1 MSGTPVDQVEEKTI
15 SLKIVVG
22 MAAERTLNLSVSTT
36 HTLSFLRSTI
46 AENIPIP
53 AVEQD
58 LVFGNKKLPRFGD
71 DTLGSLGLE
80 ESLTLMRA
88 APPHEGVWKGIMWR
102 RDKHAEELKLY
113 GFRMDSNKW
122 KKNNKKHD
130 DPQWSS
136 SWCYCFDFE
145 MECCIVDTPKS
156 RGKRWTVR
164 AAAVYNQFS
173 GEMYVYS
180 MPSKANPWKA
190 MYIKFEDGIADC
202 RVEGYPKDTFFEL
215 IREQGFEEMEAIT
228 RANSAATA
236 TTPTSL
242 GTASTQRYQLP
253 QPIAVREVEFT
264 DITSAVQR
272 GSARM
277 FPVGTRVEV
286 QTRGKSFQDGL
297 VIEHAP
303 DGGTRDGGKVRGGS
317 MKVWYDQGTRVKW
330 VAPSSKMET
339 LIPKRPAECPSLR
352 PWGAFGTL
360 RVLNGS
366 QIPVGVHPDEALI
379 SVYDK
384 IETTAYV
391 EVHLGYIQWWNKID
405 SARAGKPPDGYTEL
419 RFARVG
425 WLLDMNA
432 FIVWPVL
439 DPDNLNVFILPTIEG
454 SEGLNWIWKLA
465 LKASRAFFF
474 NF

>member
-1 MSGTPVDQVEEKTI
+1 MSGKPVDQVEEKTI
-15 SLKIVVG
+15 SLEIVVLH
-22 MAAERTLNLSVSTT
+22 ALRTLNLSVSTT

-58 LVFGNKKLPRFGD
+58 LVFGNEKLPRFGD

-80 ESLTLMRA
+80 EPSSLTLIRA
-88 APPHEGVWKGIMWR
+88 APPHEGVWKGVMR
-102 RDKHAEELKLY
+102 RKEKYALRSTLY

-145 MECCIVDTPKS
+145 MECFIVDTPK
-156 RGKRWTVR
+156 WWIVR

-180 MPSKANPWKA
+180 MPSKAIRWKA
-190 MYIKFEDGIADC
+190 MYIRFEDGVADC
-202 RVEGYPKDTFFEL
+202 RVEGYPEDTFFEL

-242 GTASTQRYQLP
+242 GTASTQSYQLP

-264 DITSAVQR
+264 DITCAVQR

-277 FPVGTRVEV
+277 FPVGTRE
-286 QTRGKSFQDGL
+286 
-297 VIEHAP
+297 
-303 DGGTRDGGKVRGGS
+303 
-317 MKVWYDQGTRVKW
+317 
-330 VAPSSKMET
+330 
-339 LIPKRPAECPSLR
+339 
-352 PWGAFGTL
+352 
-360 RVLNGS
+360 
-366 QIPVGVHPDEALI
+366 
-379 SVYDK
+379 
-384 IETTAYV
+384 
-391 EVHLGYIQWWNKID
+391 
-405 SARAGKPPDGYTEL
+405 
-419 RFARVG
+419 
-425 WLLDMNA
+425 
-432 FIVWPVL
+432 
-439 DPDNLNVFILPTIEG
+439 
-454 SEGLNWIWKLA
+454 
-465 LKASRAFFF
+465 
-474 NF
+474 